1 MEQAGIV
8 ELIKW
13 YPPEQILLG
22 TKTEFVMNTNF
33 FIGFSVVTARP
44 HEGGRAG
51 SGEAVVSQNNL
62 SLDMIRGAG
71 NCHCILHLQS
81 DSFHTF
87 PGISIIS
94 MTR

>member
-1 MEQAGIV
+1 
-8 ELIKW
+8 
-13 YPPEQILLG
+13 
-22 TKTEFVMNTNF
+22 MNTNF

-62 SLDMIRGAG
+62 SLDIIRGAG
-71 NCHCILHLQS
+71 NCPYILLLQS

-87 PGISIIS
+87 PGISVIYNIYDS
-94 MTR
+94 LINYFQTRYQNILLIPYGTYF